1 MREKEK
7 TRPSAATLERET
19 AETEAGQATV
29 PFDYFITGKKE
40 RQLPKLQISEML
52 PHGRGNALK
61 MRELKELFSKDSRA
75 IRLLIQRERRHVPI
89 ISDNASGYWVSNNET
104 EIRQFTRSMRHR
116 ARQIWRTAENVER
129 AAGLPRRESQQLEG
143 QETLFNGGD
152 A

>member
-1 MREKEK
+1 MSEKEK
-7 TRPSAATLERET
+7 ARLLVAQET
-19 AETEAGQATV
+19 GQAAEKSGETISD
-29 PFDYFITGKKE
+29 FHFIRGGAD
-40 RQLPKLQISEML
+40 RQAPKLQISDFL
-52 PHGRGNALK
+52 PCERESALK
-61 MRELKELFSKDSRA
+61 LRDLKELFNKDSRT
-75 IRLLIQRERRHVPI
+75 IRLLIQRERRRVPI

-143 QETLFNGGD
+143 QETFFNGGD